1 MSLRLAIASAYL
13 PKRTIRKELLHVEQ
27 VTNAALDEAI
37 GANVPGYEP
46 RPLATNA
53 AMGLEE
59 LRDRMALRHKERVGV
74 LVEAL
79 GREKAVEVA
88 RLALHQA
95 GMKLGK
101 EARAKLGVR
110 DDPRDLEKAARVLYR
125 VLGIEFTMSF
135 GEGKGEMRVHR
146 CALARNYDA
155 STCAVLCATDEGVVH
170 GLSDRAQL
178 KFTQHLTSGR
188 PECIAEFSFGKEAGR

>member
-1 MSLRLAIASAYL
+1 MRSTLAIASAYL

-37 GANVPGYEP
+37 RANVPGSLP
-46 RPLATNA
+46 KVPA
-53 AMGLEE
+53 ADDRRLEE
-59 LRDRMALRHKERVGV
+59 LRDRMAQGHKERIAI

-88 RLALHQA
+88 RHALYRA
-95 GMKLGK
+95 GMQLGT
-101 EARAKLGVR
+101 EARMKLGVR

-125 VLGIEFTMSF
+125 VLGIEFTMNYSN
-135 GEGKGEMRVHR
+135 GRGEMRVQR
-146 CALARNYDA
+146 CALARKYDS

-170 GLSDRAQL
+170 GLSDMAQL
-178 KFTQHLTSGR
+178 KFTQHLTSGKA
-188 PECIAEFSFGKEAGR
+188 ECVAEFKFDEEGGK